1 MPIPAHGLGFR
12 YTLLKSRCHSS
23 AFIYS
28 FPPAGD
34 LPRQVKTFP
43 QDHSTIG
50 RVHDPLPDWVPRRR
64 AEIGLR
70 LRNARRAAGLS
81 QMTLGD
87 RIGRDHKTISRWE
100 NALRAPD
107 LTDLLLIADA
117 LDVPLAD
124 LVR

>member
-1 MPIPAHGLGFR
+1 MLDPI
-12 YTLLKSRCHSS
+12 
-23 AFIYS
+23 
-28 FPPAGD
+28 
-34 LPRQVKTFP
+34 
-43 QDHSTIG
+43 
-50 RVHDPLPDWVPRRR
+50 PDWVPQRR

-70 LRNARRAAGLS
+70 IRAARHNASLS
-81 QMTLGD
+81 QLALGE

-117 LDVPLAD
+117 LDVLLAD

>member
-1 MPIPAHGLGFR
+1 VL
-12 YTLLKSRCHSS
+12 
-23 AFIYS
+23 
-28 FPPAGD
+28 
-34 LPRQVKTFP
+34 
-43 QDHSTIG
+43 
-50 RVHDPLPDWVPRRR
+50 DPLPDWVPRRR

-70 LRNARRAAGLS
+70 IRDARRTAGLS
-81 QMTLGD
+81 QMQLGE